1 MSSTDTVMTSD
12 GLPRKISSYLAVS
25 ENRLEAAAG
34 SQEVRGQQ
42 FGWLPLRGSSQ
53 RDSDSPRGSRVAAQ
67 APAASSLNTRDPPRA
82 HAAQTLRGAGRGWH
96 RGAARGAPVSK
107 GPALKH
113 SAQGAATWG

>member
-82 HAAQTLRGAGRGWH
+82 HAALAGERQELPRH
-96 RGAARGAPVSK
+96 
-107 GPALKH
+107 
-113 SAQGAATWG
+113 